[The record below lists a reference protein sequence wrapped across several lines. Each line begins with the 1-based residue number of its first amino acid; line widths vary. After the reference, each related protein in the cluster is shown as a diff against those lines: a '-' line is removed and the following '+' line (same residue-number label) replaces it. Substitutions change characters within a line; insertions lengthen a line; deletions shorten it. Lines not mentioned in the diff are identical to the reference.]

1 MLNMPFYIMCGICV
15 LLLIDRYLK
24 DRQLKNVQDFLM
36 YHKDST
42 AYTETGQPVVTQ
54 ESCKNEAE
62 QLKSDYDAII
72 RNGIIPDHMLDKFQ
86 YQEPIIQ

>member
-1 MLNMPFYIMCGICV
+1 MYQIPFYIVSVFSG
-15 LLLIDRYLK
+15 LLLIALYLK
-24 DRQLKNVQDFLM
+24 DRQLKKVQDFLM

-72 RNGIIPDHMLDKFQ
+72 RNGIIPDYMLDKFQ